1 LVGRRGKKK
10 AILALAHKIIIAAYH
25 ILTKLEDYKE
35 PVLKPKS
42 ERTKRKSAANYLNK
56 LKELGLNGEELI
68 KIFQESDQ
76 NKGPII
82 TEPKSSD
89 MKLAK
94 VGP

>member
-1 LVGRRGKKK
+1 MVGRRGKKK
-10 AILALAHKIIIAAYH
+10 AILAVAHKIIIAAYH

-42 ERTKRKSAANYLNK
+42 ERAKRKSAGNYLNK
-56 LKELGLNGEELI
+56 LKDLGLKNEELI
-68 KIFQESDQ
+68 KIIHEVDQ

-82 TEPKSSD
+82 TELESSD

-94 VGP
+94 VDP

>member
-1 LVGRRGKKK
+1 MVSRKGKKK
-10 AILALAHKIIIAAYH
+10 ALLAVGHKIIIAVYH
-25 ILTKLEDYKE
+25 ILNKLEEYKE

-42 ERTKRKSAANYLNK
+42 ERTKRKSAGNYLNK
-56 LKELGLNGEELI
+56 LKELGLSSEELI
-68 KIFQESDQ
+68 KIFHESGQ

-82 TEPKSSD
+82 TEPESSD